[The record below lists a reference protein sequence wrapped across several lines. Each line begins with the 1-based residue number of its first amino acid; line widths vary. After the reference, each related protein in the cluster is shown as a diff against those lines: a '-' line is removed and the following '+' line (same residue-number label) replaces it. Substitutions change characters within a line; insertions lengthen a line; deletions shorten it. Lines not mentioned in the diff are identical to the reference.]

1 MKNLT
6 DRPPMSRTDKLCLVA
21 LAGCFL
27 APNLAVWAMDTAAIR
42 ATEADKPPAITTA
55 APAMDFTP
63 LFEAAEAHREEF
75 FWETI
80 PLNGSCRDALQE
92 ACEAHGVPLHIAL
105 GVIEVESG
113 FDPEAVSSEGCVGL
127 MQLNTKYFP
136 AGLSPEDNI
145 RAGVAHLGALL
156 ERYDGDIQASL
167 CAYNKGYDDGG
178 RRYARAVLDASEKWV
193 RG

>member
-1 MKNLT
+1 MNNLT

-27 APNLAVWAMDTAAIR
+27 APHLAVWAMDAAAYR
-42 ATEADKPPAITTA
+42 AAEADKPPSITITA
-55 APAMDFTP
+55 PPIDCTP
-63 LFEAAEAHREEF
+63 LVEAVEARREEF
-75 FWETI
+75 FWETV

-145 RAGVAHLGALL
+145 RAGVAYLGALL
-156 ERYDGDIQASL
+156 ERYEGDTQAAL
-167 CAYNKGYDDGG
+167 TAYNAGHDTGS
-178 RRYARAVLDASEKWV
+178 RTYANAVLAASERW
-193 RG
+193 GAG